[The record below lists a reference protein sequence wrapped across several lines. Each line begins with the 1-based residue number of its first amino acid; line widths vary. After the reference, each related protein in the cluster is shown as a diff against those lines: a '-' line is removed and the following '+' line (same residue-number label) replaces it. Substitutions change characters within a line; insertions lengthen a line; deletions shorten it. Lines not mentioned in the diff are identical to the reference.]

1 MFNSVFFSFKF
12 LPAAEEEYKP
22 PPIKLT
28 LPKPQMYPY
37 PRAPLVAEDHLM
49 EDQTWSTMLP
59 FNPETATTVHEGGAV
74 LKFKFG
80 YYFTFVLL
88 TNIKLILLFSSRQH
102 QDDPMLGAEDK
113 SVYDF
118 HEGSDRDDDG
128 MQLSIDDSPAKSR
141 RQSASTSTGSLKVRL
156 PGKCLF

>member
-1 MFNSVFFSFKF
+1 
-12 LPAAEEEYKP
+12 
-22 PPIKLT
+22 
-28 LPKPQMYPY
+28 MYPY
-37 PRAPLVAEDHLM
+37 PRTPLVTEDHLV
-49 EDQTWSTMLP
+49 EEQTWSTMLP

-80 YYFTFVLL
+80 YFTVDFIAIQRLL
-88 TNIKLILLFSSRQH
+88 ALFCRSRQN

-156 PGKCLF
+156 PSKCLF